1 MTELLADLRHLLE
14 MPEAYEPT
22 YADLLEAVE
31 ASCIWAI
38 AEHDNLGTFH
48 QKMGLRDYAEW
59 CCDKAL
65 GRPHD
70 EEWRG
75 VPQIVIDLKSIRP

>member
-1 MTELLADLRHLLE
+1 MSFIDNVRDLVE
-14 MPEAYEPT
+14 MPEGFKPG

-38 AEHDNLGTFH
+38 LENENPKRVGFSTMMDVCS
-48 QKMGLRDYAEW
+48 YAEW

-65 GRPHD
+65 GRPHK
-70 EEWRG
+70 EEWEG
-75 VPQIVIDLKSIRP
+75 VPHIVLVRRP